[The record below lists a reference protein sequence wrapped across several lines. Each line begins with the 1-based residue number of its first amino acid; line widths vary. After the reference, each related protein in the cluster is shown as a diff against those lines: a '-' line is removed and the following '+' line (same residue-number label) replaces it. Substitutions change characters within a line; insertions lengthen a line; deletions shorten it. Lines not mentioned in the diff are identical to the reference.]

1 MWSELVVHG
10 VWLLGDLRPIRRI
23 AVPLAIASLS
33 SPALAS
39 DVHSFD
45 VASARLS
52 EALSAFGNQAGISI
66 GISDPRLSN
75 VRVRAVHG
83 RMSVERALAHM
94 LQDTGLAYRAIDP
107 QTYRIVAATLPQK
120 KIVKT
125 IRPVPPDVAPDIVVT
140 ASKRAIG
147 LRNFPATVSIFRPD
161 DLGLGGTAGKGTDA
175 IVETLP
181 SVNSTHLGP
190 GRNKL
195 FIRGVADSSFTGP
208 TQATVGQYLGDVRL
222 NYNAPDPDLTLYD
235 VDRVEVLEGPHGAL
249 YGAASLGGIVRI
261 IPNPPQPDRLS
272 ARFEAG
278 VVTTRHGA
286 SGGDLAGMLNI
297 PILNDR
303 IAMRAVAYRSIDAG
317 YIDDVRR
324 GLDNV
329 NRSRT
334 IGGRLGLRILPGD
347 GWTIDTGGLVQNIN
361 SADSQYADKDLPP
374 LTRASALAQPFDN
387 DYLLGQ
393 IVIKKH
399 WDGLELTSATG
410 IVRHD
415 VSAMFD
421 ATPLSP
427 TGAVSEFSQHNHIT
441 LISNETRLSRQF
453 GDGSG
458 WLAGATLVS
467 NSERLTRL
475 LGPPNALVRITG
487 VRNDVVEAAIFGEAT
502 LHVAPSL
509 SISGGGRLAYTR
521 QVGAALDSETTNEE
535 PKRTGAEFLPSL
547 ALTWRPGSRLT
558 GYVRY
563 EEGFRAG
570 GLSVAESGSG
580 LSVKHFKGD
589 AIGTYEIGF
598 RYNDK
603 MVDRLSVATSVSY
616 GHWEHIQADLIDANG
631 LPFTA
636 NIGTG
641 NVFGLELSTTWRPI
655 PGLMAELA
663 LLLNESSLVRPTPG
677 FDAKKNADLPNV
689 SDTEGR
695 VAISYNSRIGG
706 GFDLSI
712 GASARY
718 AGLSHLGVGP
728 SLHIRQGRYTD
739 TMVRTRLARGN
750 LEASVELHNVL
761 DTVGNRF
768 SLGDPFGVMGG
779 QQTTPLRPRT
789 LRIGI
794 GVAF

>member
-1 MWSELVVHG
+1 VVHG
-10 VWLLGDLRPIRRI
+10 VWFLGDFRPIKRI

-45 VASARLS
+45 VAPARLS
-52 EALSAFGNQAGISI
+52 EALVSFGTQAGISI
-66 GISDPRLSN
+66 GISDSRLAN
-75 VRVRAVHG
+75 VRVRGVHG
-83 RMSVERALAHM
+83 RMSVERALAR
-94 LQDTGLAYRAIDP
+94 LLKDTGLAYQAIDP
-107 QTYRIVAATLPQK
+107 QTYRIVAATRPQE

-125 IRPVPPDVAPDIVVT
+125 IRPAPPVVFADIVVT

-147 LRNFPATVSIFRPD
+147 LRNFPATVSIFRPE
-161 DLGLGGTAGKGTDA
+161 DLGLVGTAGKGTDA
-175 IVETLP
+175 IVGVLP

-208 TQATVGQYLGDVRL
+208 TQASVGQYLGDVRL

-235 VDRVEVLEGPHGAL
+235 VNRVEVLEGPQGAL

-272 ARFEAG
+272 ASFSAG
-278 VVTTRHGA
+278 MVTTRHGA
-286 SGGDLAGMLNI
+286 PGGDLAGMLNI
-297 PILNDR
+297 PFVNDR
-303 IAMRAVAYRSIDAG
+303 VAIRAVAYRSIDGG
-317 YIDDVRR
+317 YIDDIRR
-324 GLDNV
+324 GFDDV

-334 IGGRLGLRILPGD
+334 IGGRFDLRILAGD

-361 SADSQYADKDLPP
+361 SADSQYADRGLPP

-393 IVIKKH
+393 IVIKKQSE
-399 WDGLELTSATG
+399 GLELTSATG
-410 IVRHD
+410 IVRQN
-415 VSAMFD
+415 VSAIFD

-427 TGAVSEFSQHNHIT
+427 TGAVSEFRQQSQIT
-441 LISNETRLSRQF
+441 LISNETRLSRQY

-467 NSERLTRL
+467 DRERLTRL
-475 LGPPNALVRITG
+475 LGPPNALSRITG
-487 VRNDVVEAAIFGEAT
+487 VRNDVVEAAVFGEAT
-502 LHVAPSL
+502 LHIAPSL
-509 SISGGGRLAYTR
+509 SISPGGRLAYTR
-521 QVGAALDSETTNEE
+521 QVGEALDIQTTNEE
-535 PKRTGAEFLPSL
+535 PKRKGAEFLPSL

-570 GLSVAESGSG
+570 GLSVAKSGSG

-589 AIGTYEIGF
+589 TIGAYEIGF

-603 MVDRLSVATSVSY
+603 MVDRFSLAASVSY
-616 GHWEHIQADLIDANG
+616 GHWEHIQADLVDDHG
-631 LPFTA
+631 LPFSA

-641 NVFGLELSTTWRPI
+641 NVLGLELSTTWRPL
-655 PGLMAELA
+655 PGLMAEFG
-663 LLLNESSLVRPTPG
+663 LLLNESSLARPTPG
-677 FDAKKNADLPNV
+677 SDAKKNADLPNV
-689 SDTEGR
+689 ADTEAR
-695 VAISYNSRIGG
+695 VAVSYKSRIGG
-706 GFDLSI
+706 GFDLSL

-728 SLHIRQGRYTD
+728 GFHIRQGRYTD
-739 TMVRTRLARGN
+739 TMVRARLGRGN
-750 LEASVELHNVL
+750 LEVSFELDNVL
-761 DTVGNRF
+761 DTLGNRF
-768 SLGDPFGVMGG
+768 SLGDPFGVMDGL
-779 QQTTPLRPRT
+779 QTTPLRPRT
-789 LRIGI
+789 LRVGI
-794 GVAF
+794 GAAF